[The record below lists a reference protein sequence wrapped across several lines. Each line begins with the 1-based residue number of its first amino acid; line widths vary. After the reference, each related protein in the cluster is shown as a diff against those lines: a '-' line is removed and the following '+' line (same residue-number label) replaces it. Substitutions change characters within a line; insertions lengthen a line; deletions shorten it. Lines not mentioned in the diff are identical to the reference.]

1 MDSLKQSRIVMSEL
15 GAAVAII
22 VCFAVVLGVGEISHT
37 GKPEAARAHAALAV
51 SSAPV
56 VPVSLVPER
65 LADAE
70 PASPQ
75 LALQAEPANAEA
87 ELASASAPRGGP
99 FVPVAPAEASM
110 AAVPTETNTATE
122 TNPMATLSGV
132 WAPDGGGCSLR
143 EFRQG
148 LLPTIINADGAWA
161 GETFCTFSN
170 QKPTDAGWRVLAT
183 CSNGAGHWTN
193 EVRLSVKNERLVWA
207 SRRGTQ
213 VYTRCGADF
222 LLARRDDL
230 NRR

>member
-1 MDSLKQSRIVMSEL
+1 MEARKQSRIVLSEL
-15 GAAVAII
+15 SAAVAII
-22 VCFAVVLGVGEISHT
+22 ICFAVVLGVGEISHI

-56 VPVSLVPER
+56 IPVSLMPER

-70 PASPQ
+70 PAAQPV
-75 LALQAEPANAEA
+75 AEPVAVE
-87 ELASASAPRGGP
+87 EPRGGP
-99 FVPVAPAEASM
+99 YVPITPAEA
-110 AAVPTETNTATE
+110 NTTAE
-122 TNPMATLSGV
+122 TNPTATLSGV
-132 WAPDGGGCSLR
+132 WAPDGGGCAVR

-170 QKPTDAGWRVLAT
+170 QRPTDAGWRVVAT
-183 CSNGAGHWTN
+183 CSNGTAHWTN

-213 VYTRCGADF
+213 VYTRCSPDF
-222 LLARRDDL
+222 LLAGNADTGRSR
-230 NRR
+230 